1 MTIYADVESQRDK
14 LKEDLEIERARN
26 KEFTAEINK
35 IRQEA
40 EDLRVKDQNMIKVLN
55 KEIQQIEFERD
66 ELLGTVADRENKIK
80 NLMGI
85 NLDL

>member
-1 MTIYADVESQRDK
+1 M
-14 LKEDLEIERARN
+14 EDLNIERVKN
-26 KEFTAEINK
+26 SEFIAEINQ

-40 EDLRVKDQNMIKVLN
+40 EDLRVKDQNMIQVLN

-66 ELLGTVADRENKIK
+66 ELLGTVSDRENKIK